1 MSGSNDNM
9 TFVARVAQG
18 LDGTDPKI
26 VPFNWTCP
34 DVQPYAPIYFY
45 QARGH
50 PRCDAYAS

>member
-9 TFVARVAQG
+9 TFVTRVAQG

-50 PRCDAYAS
+50 PRCDAYAF